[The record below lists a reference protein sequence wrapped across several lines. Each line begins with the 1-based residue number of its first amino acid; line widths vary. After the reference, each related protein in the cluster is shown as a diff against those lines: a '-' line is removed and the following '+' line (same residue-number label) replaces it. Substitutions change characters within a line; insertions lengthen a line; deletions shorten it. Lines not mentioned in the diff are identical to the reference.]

1 MGKSNSLVIGDSK
14 YVLNVPELKLSA
26 LEARLECENQG
37 MKLAIFDKE
46 DQLPKISDHINK
58 LTDWHEVWHV
68 INGNEI
74 GFIYKDLSRKMMP
87 TVFVNSENIKVVAKY
102 RDIALYSFVN
112 HYDSESKELG
122 NYICMTTD
130 LQMSSTESYN
140 KSNDTSGGTD
150 KNTADNLYKGFSILG
165 LLIGSVF
172 FVVLLVSITLYFVHK
187 KRNNR
192 K

>member
-1 MGKSNSLVIGDSK
+1 MEASNSLVIGNSK

-26 LEARLECENQG
+26 LEARLDCENKG

-46 DQLPKISDHINK
+46 DQLPQISDRINK

-68 INGNEI
+68 INDDEI

-87 TVFVNSENIKVVAKY
+87 TVFVNSDNIKVVAKY

-187 KRNNR
+187 KRNDRN
-192 K
+192 